1 MPNENS
7 NILPVKHIS
16 SAVEKAKQDIMDGL
30 SPDQAGLKCRWDK
43 VNRALLGS
51 WRFNNVYLLAGASG
65 HGKSFIL
72 NMLHQDFCDPKLN
85 GNFKKPFLI
94 LHFCFEMS
102 ASDEVLRTLSTIT
115 KKSYAE
121 LISAHKKLEDYEEV
135 IKNLDVLKDRQIYY
149 VETSGNLNQIYNTV
163 KATKEKFPDYELVIS
178 LDHTLL
184 TNYSNERDEIELLAE
199 TAKLAILIRK
209 EFQALVI
216 LVGQLNDKI
225 EDPKRL
231 TNKAMMAPTRTDIHG
246 SKQVYWAC
254 DYIWVAH
261 RPELF
266 NIERYMRMNYETGG
280 LIAFHL
286 IKSRKGV
293 PGLIRLREKLSEGNI
308 EEWKD

>member
-1 MPNENS
+1 MEKENS
-7 NILPVKHIS
+7 NILPVNHIS
-16 SAVEKAKQDIMDGL
+16 HAIEKARADILDGL

-43 VNRALLGS
+43 VNKALLGS

-85 GNFKKPFLI
+85 SNFKKPFLI

-184 TNYSNERDEIELLAE
+184 TNYNGERDEIELLAE
-199 TAKLAILIRK
+199 TARLAITLRK

-231 TNKAMMAPTRTDIHG
+231 TNKSMQAPTRTDLHG
-246 SKQVYWAC
+246 SKQIYWAC

-261 RPELF
+261 QPILF
-266 NIERYMRMNYETGG
+266 NIERYTRMNYPTEG

-293 PGLIRLREKLSEGNI
+293 PGLIRLREKLAEGNI
-308 EEWKD
+308 IQWED